1 MTKIKFMFKIRE
13 VFGKPAFHL
22 ALLFVLLGFVFLQT
36 KIVQMDDGFL
46 YQKFAETL
54 VKEQRLDMSI
64 PGFHGPS
71 LFAAL
76 IYWLTGSNYSIN
88 YFEIIAALLTIIFI
102 YLAAKEIFQSQLAGI
117 LASYLY
123 VLTPLHYFMA
133 FRGFIWASFLFF
145 ITLTLYLLYKKPQ
158 FSFLSLGLALITKP
172 FAVCLLPF
180 FIYKRKVKQFFLAL
194 IFPVLYLAIQL
205 SQIQRV
211 IIGAHQNLTAGE
223 LFGPSRLI
231 PNLFYAFQNYF
242 SIHNYSPL
250 QPLHFMDM
258 IHLSPFISFL
268 ALLAIF
274 YPRKYFHDLKLYY
287 TLMAFAFFSL
297 IIPASFHHLDMYYL
311 TTFNLALIFL
321 ALLPLV
327 EYEKLWPLIV
337 ASFAFQFFYT
347 YLSYREA
354 FWGSYIIFVIPVTI
368 FIISLIYLAMSFLRR
383 QESRK

>member
-1 MTKIKFMFKIRE
+1 MPKIRE
-13 VFGKPAFHL
+13 VFKYFKKPTFHL
-22 ALLFVLLGFVFLQT
+22 GFLIILLGFVFLNT
-36 KIVQMDDGFL
+36 RITQMDDGFL

-54 VKEQRLDMSI
+54 VKEHRLDMSI

-76 IYWLTGSNYSIN
+76 IYWLTGSSYSIN
-88 YFEIIAALLTIIFI
+88 YFEIIAALLIIVFI
-102 YLAAKEIFQSQLAGI
+102 YLAVREIFQSQLAGI
-117 LASYLY
+117 MASYLY
-123 VLTPLHYFMA
+123 VLMPLHYFTA

-145 ITLTLYLLYKKPQ
+145 VVLTLYLLYKKPQ

-172 FAVCLLPF
+172 FAICLLPF

-194 IFPVLYLAIQL
+194 IFPILYLAIQL

-211 IIGAHQNLTAGE
+211 IIGAHQDLTAGG
-223 LFGPSRLI
+223 LFNPSRLI

-287 TLMAFAFFSL
+287 TLIAFAFFSL

-327 EYEKLWPLIV
+327 EYEKLWPLIAV
-337 ASFAFQFFYT
+337 SFAFQFFYA
-347 YLSYREA
+347 YLSYKEA
-354 FWGSYIIFVIPVTI
+354 FWDSYIIFLIPLVIF
-368 FIISLIYLAMSFLRR
+368 FISIIYNFRSKILKL
-383 QESRK
+383 